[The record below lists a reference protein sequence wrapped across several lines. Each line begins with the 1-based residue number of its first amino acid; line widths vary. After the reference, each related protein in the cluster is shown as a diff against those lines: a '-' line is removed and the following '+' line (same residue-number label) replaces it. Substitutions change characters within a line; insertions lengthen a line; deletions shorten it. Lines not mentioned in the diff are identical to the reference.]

1 MLAVFMTKLLPPR
14 ILRYYVKILS
24 V

>member
-14 ILRYYVKILS
+14 ILRYYVKIVS